1 MTSWLASRVCKGWR
15 PILVS
20 EHRPYS
26 PFPSASKNA
35 PHLTFARCPP
45 QHKQCEDDWR
55 PSESPTP
62 PELLVFTPDEPP
74 AQNLGNNWAQN
85 KDLWVDRTYIVHST
99 SLWINIPNHEALTC
113 NHWAFL
119 SLRRHISHNLAFSS
133 HLTDTTSNQLQSLP
147 VKPHFC
153 CPEASDSLPARTQEW
168 VKIKGDFFCH
178 YPVWTPTYAEGEGR
192 FFPEKRR
199 RDRMSRA
206 AWNPIMTAD
215 IKKKKKTGRK
225 SSSCHIVVY
234 ESPESLSAPQQICA
248 PWQPHESTRSLLR
261 FKAKPTKRSA
271 LVEAWG
277 NVILLKIAFLSQTIR
292 FHYFRFSF

>member
-1 MTSWLASRVCKGWR
+1 MVSISRVQRLTAHISQWASVVLSFCQCIKKRSSFDIRTLSTSTQTMWR
-15 PILVS
+15 RLKTFWVS
-20 EHRPYS
+20 DS
-26 PFPSASKNA
+26 PRTTCVHTWWAAS
-35 PHLTFARCPP
+35 
-45 QHKQCEDDWR
+45 
-55 PSESPTP
+55 S
-62 PELLVFTPDEPP
+62 
-74 AQNLGNNWAQN
+74 GNNWAQN